1 MDMSEP
7 EGMGVPD
14 AQSKKEAGGLC
25 AIGCVTGLIMISVFM
40 LIPTLGAQRI
50 RAQKATGTTVV
61 TVKVDEG
68 CRLEGIQ
75 IDGQPVMMGSTGTFS
90 APTGKMVTLRA
101 RISGKEGKADTVG
114 RPITFPTEPLT
125 MEINCDPAGITFR
138 D

>member
-1 MDMSEP
+1 MVEP

-25 AIGCVTGLIMISVFM
+25 AVGCVTGLIMIAVFM

-75 IDGQPVMMGSTGTFS
+75 IDGQTVMMGSTGTFS
-90 APTGKMVTLRA
+90 APTGKMVTLRT
-101 RISGKEGKADTVG
+101 RISGKEGKGDLAG
-114 RPITFPTEPLT
+114 RQITFPSEPLT
-125 MEINCDPAGITFR
+125 MEISCDPANITFR
-138 D
+138 E